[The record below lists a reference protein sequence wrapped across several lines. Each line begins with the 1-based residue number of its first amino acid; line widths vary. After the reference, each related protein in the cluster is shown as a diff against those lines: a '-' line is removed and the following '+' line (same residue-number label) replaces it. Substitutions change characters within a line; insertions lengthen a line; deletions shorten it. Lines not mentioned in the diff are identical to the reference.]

1 MNRLKELR
9 KQRKMTQEA
18 LGKLIGVQKA
28 AICKYETGLSH
39 LPQHIILKLCDCLNV
54 SADYLLCRNE
64 DAVSP
69 IKTAL
74 PMFPRSAK
82 HTALLPVV
90 GRVHAGLPMLA
101 EENITEYLGGALIDA
116 NQDEYFFMDV
126 EGDCMIGDNI
136 PNGARVLV
144 HMQPSVENSQIAVVR
159 LGDEV
164 LLRRIKRMNNQ
175 LILISSN
182 PKYEPLIVDGGDV
195 QIIGRVTEIRI
206 NFK

>member
-1 MNRLKELR
+1 MNRLRELR
-9 KQRKMTQEA
+9 KRRKMTQEA

-28 AICKYETGLSH
+28 AICKYETGLSQ

-64 DAVSP
+64 DAQPPVKLS
-69 IKTAL
+69 A
-74 PMFPRSAK
+74 PMSSRGTR

-101 EENITEYLGGALIDA
+101 EENIAEYVGATFSDA

-136 PNGARVLV
+136 PHGARVLV
-144 HMQPSVENSQIAVVR
+144 HMQPNVENSQIAVVR

-164 LLRRIKRMNNQ
+164 LLRRIKRMNDH

-182 PKYEPLIVDGGDV
+182 PKYEPLIVNGGDV

-206 NFK
+206 NLK